1 MTKKYFGQ
9 RTKFIFMKTVIYGNG
24 SIARLVFSFIK
35 GSREVEGFFVDDVCI
50 PPGADKFCGLPLA
63 PFSNAKKS
71 FNPEEHEVIVAVG
84 FLAMNA
90 MRKKKTDQ
98 LLSMG
103 YQIGSYVHKSVM
115 IHDGVSIGRGAIIL
129 DHVSIHPGTSIGEGV
144 FISSNV
150 NVGHDCK
157 VGQYGWINSGVSV
170 AGGCNIGEQCFFG
183 VNASTAND
191 ISMGKQNFVG
201 ASTFVGKNTDDDA
214 VFISEQGQQF
224 PMSSQAFLRFSGLEG

>member
-1 MTKKYFGQ
+1 
-9 RTKFIFMKTVIYGNG
+9 MKTVIYGNG

-35 GSREVEGFFVDDVCI
+35 AARNVSGFFVDDACI
-50 PPGADKFCGLPLA
+50 SAGTHRFCGLPLVSLSEA
-63 PFSNAKKS
+63 GQV
-71 FNPEEHEVIVAVG
+71 FNPEEYEVIVAVG
-84 FLAMNA
+84 FLAMNDV
-90 MRKKKTDQ
+90 RKKKTDQ
-98 LLSMG
+98 LALMG
-103 YQIGSYVHKSVM
+103 YKIGSYIHESVL
-115 IHDGVSIGRGAIIL
+115 IHEGVSIGRGSIIL
-129 DHVSIHPGTSIGEGV
+129 DHVSIHPGTNIGEGV

-157 VGQYGWINSGVSV
+157 VGQYGWINSGVSF

-191 ISMGKQNFVG
+191 ISVGKKNFVG

-224 PMSSQAFLRFSGLEG
+224 PMGSQAFLRFSGLED